1 MDLRWLGGAVEHQE
15 EPLLLVVE
23 DDTGVAAALM
33 MYLHEAGLR
42 CVLEPTAH
50 DAAEALRDLAFLD
63 VPLSGLLTDFDLP
76 DGTGCEVVHSF
87 RAKHPRLPV
96 ALMSGSAD
104 VVRTEWMQAQD
115 VDLLPK
121 PFTKDELRSWLT
133 RVLDAASV
141 KPTVSHT
148 A

>member
-1 MDLRWLGGAVEHQE
+1 MEHQG

-23 DDTGVAAALM
+23 DDAGVAAALVL
-33 MYLHEAGLR
+33 YLHEAGLR

-50 DAAEALRDLAFLD
+50 DAAEALRDLSFLD
-63 VPLSGLLTDFDLP
+63 VPLAGLLTDFDLP
-76 DGTGCEVVHSF
+76 DGTGCEVVHAF
-87 RAKHPRLPV
+87 RARHPELPV

-121 PFTKDELRSWLT
+121 PFTKDELSSWLT
-133 RVLDAASV
+133 RLLDAATV
-141 KPTVSHT
+141 KPT
-148 A
+148 AAQIA